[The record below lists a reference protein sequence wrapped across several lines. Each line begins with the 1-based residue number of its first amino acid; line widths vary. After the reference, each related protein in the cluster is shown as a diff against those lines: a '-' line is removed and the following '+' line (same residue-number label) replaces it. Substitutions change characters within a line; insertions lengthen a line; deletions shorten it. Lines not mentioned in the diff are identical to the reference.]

1 VLLEGEE
8 GVDGSPEDAEKRV
21 FEGLGL
27 EYVPPEYRA
36 TY

>member
-1 VLLEGEE
+1 MLEGPN
-8 GVDGSPEDAEKRV
+8 GVHGTPEDAEKKV

-27 EYVPPEYRA
+27 EYIPPEYRV

>member
-1 VLLEGEE
+1 MLEGPN
-8 GVDGSPEDAEKRV
+8 GVNGTPEDAEKKV

-27 EYVPPEYRA
+27 EYVPPECRV